1 MHSTNIFAVYK
12 STKNKE
18 TDLQV
23 EFTQSVVPKYYRIF
37 SLKFNILVQ

>member
-18 TDLQV
+18 TDPQVAFTNLGGTVSRTETLQD
-23 EFTQSVVPKYYRIF
+23 IF
-37 SLKFNILVQ
+37 S